1 MITVFVLY
9 GGIMRKFNVDEL
21 IWFIILTLLSVS
33 IIFLIKSGNI
43 TNFVGADMIKY
54 FYVSIVILVLFAFIQ
69 FGRIFTIKRRMEITN
84 KFIPLTFTLCIGV
97 ILFFLIPLLKND
109 DINNNLGL
117 TKTEDTIVITNDNYK
132 ILNSI
137 NENKKEF
144 EGKRLIFL
152 GYIDKSEEYPDY
164 IVVSRLAVSCCQAD
178 KEKISIRVKGV
189 DENLENGQ
197 WISIS
202 GSICFDSGFYILSHE
217 YKLQNE
223 PKDIYYH
230 NNL

>member
-1 MITVFVLY
+1 MIIVFVLY

-117 TKTEDTIVITNDNYK
+117 TKTEDTIVITNDNYE

-144 EGKRLIFL
+144 ESKRLIFL

-202 GSICFDSGFYILSHE
+202 GSICFDSGFYILAHE

>member
-1 MITVFVLY
+1 MIIVFVLY

-109 DINNNLGL
+109 DIVSKLITFLQSYGML
-117 TKTEDTIVITNDNYK
+117 LIVIFLSVAISCAMILIKKPKK
-132 ILNSI
+132 ILS
-137 NENKKEF
+137 
-144 EGKRLIFL
+144 
-152 GYIDKSEEYPDY
+152 
-164 IVVSRLAVSCCQAD
+164 
-178 KEKISIRVKGV
+178 KIS
-189 DENLENGQ
+189 
-197 WISIS
+197 
-202 GSICFDSGFYILSHE
+202 
-217 YKLQNE
+217 
-223 PKDIYYH
+223 
-230 NNL
+230 

>member
-1 MITVFVLY
+1 MI
-9 GGIMRKFNVDEL
+9 
-21 IWFIILTLLSVS
+21 
-33 IIFLIKSGNI
+33 
-43 TNFVGADMIKY
+43 
-54 FYVSIVILVLFAFIQ
+54 
-69 FGRIFTIKRRMEITN
+69 
-84 KFIPLTFTLCIGV
+84 TLCIP
-97 ILFFLIPLLKND
+97 IIIQNLLKND

-117 TKTEDTIVITNDNYK
+117 TKTEDTIVITNDNYE

-144 EGKRLIFL
+144 ESKRLIFL

-202 GSICFDSGFYILSHE
+202 GSICFDSGFYILAHE

>member
-1 MITVFVLY
+1 
-9 GGIMRKFNVDEL
+9 
-21 IWFIILTLLSVS
+21 
-33 IIFLIKSGNI
+33 
-43 TNFVGADMIKY
+43 MIKY

-117 TKTEDTIVITNDNYK
+117 TKTEDTIVITNDNYE

-152 GYIDKSEEYPDY
+152 GYIDKSEKYPDY

-202 GSICFDSGFYILSHE
+202 GSICFDSGFYILAHE